1 MTEDIRPVV
10 GTLQEVSKSILD
22 HIDRVRTFLNT
33 TSLDRRIE
41 ACRGLL
47 RHTPLIDVAILGQ
60 FKAGKSSFINSL
72 IGRQLLP
79 VGVIPVT
86 TVITRIRYGPR
97 ERAVVLH
104 YDGSTEEIALESIE
118 EYTSESKNPGNEKD
132 VEMVDIELASLEGYT
147 GLRLVDTPGLGSV
160 FKYHVETSKNW
171 LPEVGAALLAIS
183 ADRPLSDNDL
193 ALIRELMQYTPR
205 IVLLLTKADL
215 LSAEQQE
222 EVLGFFAET
231 LKRELDKEFPIYL
244 FSTRLTPELFKR
256 RIVEELLLKLSANR
270 DREFGNILTYKVK
283 SLGKTTRAYLEIAY
297 RASLQADA
305 DRERIHAQILGE
317 KSNLSQIQ
325 EDLIVVTR
333 AQAVHT
339 RTTIDKYLERF
350 RGPLNEKLTARL
362 REDMQGWKGNLWK
375 FTRQYEQWLYE
386 HLISEID
393 YISAT
398 EHTHFFGTLFKAQAS
413 LERYV
418 NSFRALLEANI
429 EKVLGVKMAAA
440 EWKIDVD
447 EPARPHISIG
457 RILDFHFDLIWFL
470 IPMFLFRK
478 LFERHF
484 LNQLPNLIVIN
495 FSRLAAQWEMQINRA
510 IEDIRAQ
517 AMAYLRD
524 EIATIDALLSQTGNK
539 TETIKNL
546 ADRLEAEL
554 ARLN

>member
-1 MTEDIRPVV
+1 MTEDIRPA
-10 GTLQEVSKSILD
+10 GTLQDVSKSILD

-33 TSLDRRIE
+33 TSLDRHIE

-104 YDGSTEEIALESIE
+104 YDGSTEEIPLESIE

-132 VEMVDIELASLEGYT
+132 VDLVDIELSSLDGYA
-147 GLRLVDTPGLGSV
+147 GLRFVDTPGLGSV

-222 EVLGFFAET
+222 EVLGFFADT

-244 FSTRLTPELFKR
+244 YSTRVNAELFKR
-256 RIVEELLLKLSANR
+256 RIVEELLSKLSANR

-297 RASLQADA
+297 RTSLQADA

-325 EDLIVVTR
+325 EDLIVITR

-339 RTTIDKYLERF
+339 RTSIDKYLERF

-386 HLISEID
+386 HLVSEID
-393 YISAT
+393 HISAT

-429 EKVLGVKMAAA
+429 ERVLGVKMAAA

-470 IPMFLFRK
+470 IPMFLFRG

-510 IEDIRAQ
+510 IEDIRAR
-517 AMAYLRD
+517 AMAYIRD

-546 ADRLEAEL
+546 TDRLEAEL

>member
-1 MTEDIRPVV
+1 MTEDIRPA
-10 GTLQEVSKSILD
+10 GTLQDVSKSILD

-33 TSLDRRIE
+33 TSLDRHIE

-104 YDGSTEEIALESIE
+104 YDGSTEEIPLESIE

-132 VEMVDIELASLEGYT
+132 VDLVDIELSSLDGYA

-222 EVLGFFAET
+222 EVLGFFADT

-244 FSTRLTPELFKR
+244 YSTRVNAELFKR
-256 RIVEELLLKLSANR
+256 RIVEELLSKLSANR

-297 RASLQADA
+297 RTSLQADA

-325 EDLIVVTR
+325 EDLIVITR

-339 RTTIDKYLERF
+339 RTSIDKYLERF

-386 HLISEID
+386 HLVSEID
-393 YISAT
+393 HISAT

-429 EKVLGVKMAAA
+429 ERVLGVKMAAA

-470 IPMFLFRK
+470 IPMFLFRG

-510 IEDIRAQ
+510 IEDIRAR
-517 AMAYLRD
+517 AMAYIRD

-546 ADRLEAEL
+546 TDRLEAEL

>member
-1 MTEDIRPVV
+1 MTEDIRPA
-10 GTLQEVSKSILD
+10 GTLQDVSKSILD
-22 HIDRVRTFLNT
+22 HIDHVRTFLNT
-33 TSLDRRIE
+33 TSLDRHIE

-104 YDGSTEEIALESIE
+104 YDGSTEEIPLESIE

-132 VEMVDIELASLEGYT
+132 VDLVDIELSSLDGYA

-222 EVLGFFAET
+222 EVLGFFADT

-244 FSTRLTPELFKR
+244 YSTRVNAELFKR
-256 RIVEELLLKLSANR
+256 RIVEELLSKLSANR

-297 RASLQADA
+297 RTSLQADA

-325 EDLIVVTR
+325 EDLIVITR

-339 RTTIDKYLERF
+339 RTSIDKYLERF

-386 HLISEID
+386 HLVSEID
-393 YISAT
+393 HISAT

-429 EKVLGVKMAAA
+429 ERVLGVKMAAA

-470 IPMFLFRK
+470 IPMFLFRG

-510 IEDIRAQ
+510 IEDIRAR
-517 AMAYLRD
+517 AMAYIRD

-546 ADRLEAEL
+546 TDRLEAEL